1 MGHVYFQV
9 EWHPYVLLMGC
20 TNK

>member
-20 TNK
+20 TNT